1 MATGK
6 KTKVSVD
13 ELSKEYV
20 LEQIKHFGV
29 AVSSIKRTDV
39 DKAIAKVTKALEEI
53 KSAHRG

>member
-1 MATGK
+1 
-6 KTKVSVD
+6 VD